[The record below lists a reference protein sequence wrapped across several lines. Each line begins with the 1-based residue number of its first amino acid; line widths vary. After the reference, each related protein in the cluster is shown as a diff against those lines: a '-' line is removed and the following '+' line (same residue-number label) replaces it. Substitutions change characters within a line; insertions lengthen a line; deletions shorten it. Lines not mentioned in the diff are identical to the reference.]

1 MPIKSYGGK
10 TFGGSARPPPLN
22 LVTEGLKH
30 ISSLAVEGK
39 YVFNV
44 EAPDQE
50 I

>member
-1 MPIKSYGGK
+1 MEENPLGG
-10 TFGGSARPPPLN
+10 RLDPCL
-22 LVTEGLKH
+22 LVTEGLKN

-39 YVFNV
+39 YISNV